1 MYSLYVFTHSH
12 THLRR
17 IAASRASGVG
27 DGRAAATVHHRVQHR
42 RREDWRRDVI
52 GARGSARARH
62 DQAARA
68 RRRAERRQ
76 HVRRLLA
83 GATTLST
90 LNSAVLKTQ
99 CFGLCV
105 MHL

>member
-1 MYSLYVFTHSH
+1 MYAMYSLTG

-17 IAASRASGVG
+17 IAVSRASGVG
-27 DGRAAATVHHRVQHR
+27 DGRAAATVNHRVQHR